1 MPSFGPYNI
10 PKREQENFINNPIIV
25 DDAVL
30 GRDIS
35 SGKNSSNP
43 VKKNIIIS
51 PYLNKYMQM
60 WVWDWDDTL
69 LDTRAYYRHSMN
81 GDYIR
86 YQMTQQELVLDMPNY
101 QYFVDIVYYLVE
113 KGVRVGIASFGT
125 YGIIRAY
132 MDRIF
137 GMNQKLFTQINIHAS
152 CQEIGENRDY
162 KKMPINKNSYIQKM
176 MNHYKL
182 NDHSNVVLFD
192 DNSTNIADALRLGI
206 FAIQIDVPV
215 SPEEKEKVNM
225 SDVLFGPMTM
235 IDLESR
241 LRDGCKRSGLPT
253 QFLFGYLGD
262 RKVWKRK
269 AQQAGEMMGKILTP
283 NFMNEG
289 FNPDVP
295 LNATPPE
302 PFQELL
308 GDKPTVVEGF
318 YNQEVG
324 VYPSSCSV
332 NSENGKY
339 GNYGKNNKNGKC
351 SDNGFINSGKE
362 GFTQCMDCQNP
373 MNTYFIGLIFLA
385 LIGLLALFVYSG

>member
-10 PKREQENFINNPIIV
+10 HKRHKENFINNPIIV
-25 DDAVL
+25 DEAVL
-30 GRDIS
+30 GRNI
-35 SGKNSSNP
+35 GNGTNSSNP

-51 PYLNKYMQM
+51 PYLNKYMQL

-69 LDTRAYYRHSMN
+69 LDIRAYRHSMN

-86 YQMTQQELVLDMPNY
+86 YQMTQQELELDIPNY
-101 QYFVDIVYYLVE
+101 RYFVDLVYYLVE

-125 YGIIRAY
+125 YSIIRAY

-137 GMNQKLFTQINIHAS
+137 GMNQKLFTQVNIYAS

-162 KKMPINKNSYIQKM
+162 KKMPINKNSYIQKI

-192 DNSTNIADALRLGI
+192 DNASNIADALRLGI

-215 SPEEKEKVNM
+215 SAEEKEKVNM

-235 IDLESR
+235 INLESR

-269 AQQAGEMMGKILTP
+269 AQQAGEMIDKVLTP

-324 VYPSSCSV
+324 VYPSSCRV
-332 NSENGKY
+332 NSENSKY
-339 GNYGKNNKNGKC
+339 GNNSKNNKNGKC
-351 SDNGFINSGKE
+351 SDNGFMNSGKE

-385 LIGLLALFVYSG
+385 LVGLLALFVYFG

>member
-10 PKREQENFINNPIIV
+10 QKRDKEQFINNPMIV
-25 DDAVL
+25 DEVV
-30 GRDIS
+30 
-35 SGKNSSNP
+35 NNNNEP

-51 PYLNKYMQM
+51 PYLDKYMQM

-69 LDTRAYYRHSMN
+69 IDTRAYYRHSMSD
-81 GDYIR
+81 DYIKHHL
-86 YQMTQQELVLDMPNY
+86 TEEELKLDVPNY
-101 QYFVDIVYYLVE
+101 QYFKDLVYYLVH

-125 YGIIRAY
+125 YSIIRAY

-137 GMNQKLFTQINIHAS
+137 GLNQNLFTHVNIHAS
-152 CQEIGENRDY
+152 CQEIGQDRDY
-162 KKMPINKNSYIQKM
+162 KRMPINKNSYIQKM

-182 NDHSNVVLFD
+182 NDYSNVVLFD
-192 DNSTNIADALRLGI
+192 DNASNIADALRLGI

-215 SPEEKEKVNM
+215 SSDEKEKVIM
-225 SDVLFGPMTM
+225 SNVLFGTITM
-235 IDLESR
+235 MDLESR

-269 AQQAGEMMGKILTP
+269 AQEDGEMMGKVLTP

-295 LNATPPE
+295 LNATPLE
-302 PFQELL
+302 PFQELFE
-308 GDKPTVVEGF
+308 DKPTVVEGF

-324 VYPSSCSV
+324 VYPSRCNNI
-332 NSENGKY
+332 NSKY
-339 GNYGKNNKNGKC
+339 IKNG
-351 SDNGFINSGKE
+351 NNVNNIKE
-362 GFTQCMDCQNP
+362 GFGQCMDCQNP

-385 LIGLLALFVYSG
+385 MVGMLAFFVYFG

>member
-1 MPSFGPYNI
+1 MPSFGPYNL
-10 PKREQENFINNPIIV
+10 KNDNKETFINNPMIADEV
-25 DDAVL
+25 VL
-30 GRDIS
+30 GRDIG
-35 SGKNSSNP
+35 SGKNSTSSSG
-43 VKKNIIIS
+43 KNIIIS
-51 PYLNKYMQM
+51 PYLDKYMQM

-69 LDTRAYYRHSMN
+69 IDTRAYYRHSMN

-86 YQMTQQELVLDMPNY
+86 YQMSEEELELDFPNY
-101 QYFVDIVYYLVE
+101 QYFKDLVYYLVK

-125 YGIIRAY
+125 YSIILAY

-137 GMNQKLFTQINIHAS
+137 GMNQKLFTSVNLYAS

-182 NDHSNVVLFD
+182 TDYSNVVLFD
-192 DNSTNIADALRLGI
+192 DNSSNIADALRLGV
-206 FAIQIDVPV
+206 FAIQMNIPSSV
-215 SPEEKEKVNM
+215 EEKETVKM

-235 IDLESR
+235 MDLESR
-241 LRDGCKRSGLPT
+241 LMDGCNRSRLPT
-253 QFLFGYLGD
+253 QFEFGYLGD

-269 AQQAGEMMGKILTP
+269 AQEDAEMMGKVLTP

-302 PFQELL
+302 PFQELFK
-308 GDKPTVVEGF
+308 DKPTIVEGF

-324 VYPSSCSV
+324 VYPSSC
-332 NSENGKY
+332 NSNLNNENDK
-339 GNYGKNNKNGKC
+339 NNENNKNNKYGYGL
-351 SDNGFINSGKE
+351 SIEE

-373 MNTYFIGLIFLA
+373 MNTYFIGLLFL
-385 LIGLLALFVYSG
+385 LLVGMLALFVYFG

>member
-1 MPSFGPYNI
+1 MPSFGPYNL
-10 PKREQENFINNPIIV
+10 KNENKETFINDSNV
-25 DDAVL
+25 DTLVL

-35 SGKNSSNP
+35 SGKNSTSSSDR
-43 VKKNIIIS
+43 NIIIS
-51 PYLNKYMQM
+51 PYLDKYMQL

-86 YQMTQQELVLDMPNY
+86 YHMTTQELELDFPNY
-101 QYFVDIVYYLVE
+101 QYFKDLVYYLVK
-113 KGVRVGIASFGT
+113 KGIRVGIASFGT
-125 YGIIRAY
+125 YSIILSY

-137 GMNQKLFTQINIHAS
+137 GMNQKLFTQSNLHAS

-182 NDHSNVVLFD
+182 SDHSNVVLFD
-192 DNSTNIADALRLGI
+192 DNTTNIADGLRLGV
-206 FAIQIDVPV
+206 FAIQIDIPSSV
-215 SPEEKEKVNM
+215 EEKETVKM

-235 IDLESR
+235 MDLESR
-241 LRDGCKRSGLPT
+241 LQDGCNRSRLPT
-253 QFLFGYLGD
+253 QFEFGYLGD

-269 AQQAGEMMGKILTP
+269 AQEDAEMMGKVLTP

-302 PFQELL
+302 PYLELFK
-308 GDKPTVVEGF
+308 DKPPIVEGF
-318 YNQEVG
+318 YNQEIG
-324 VYPSSCSV
+324 IYPSSY
-332 NSENGKY
+332 NSNLNLNHEND
-339 GNYGKNNKNGKC
+339 KNDKNHRKMDGL
-351 SDNGFINSGKE
+351 NIEE
-362 GFTQCMDCQNP
+362 GFSQCMDCQNP
-373 MNTYFIGLIFLA
+373 MNTYFIGLIFL
-385 LIGLLALFVYSG
+385 LLVGMLALFVYFG